1 MRPTSARDLPLIDRV
16 ARDLRQEAAKLA
28 AAADAIDP
36 PKRKAGVRGPDRKP
50 RKKAKR

>member
-1 MRPTSARDLPLIDRV
+1 MKTNGRQLATLDRV
-16 ARDLRQEAAKLA
+16 DLELRQEAAKLA

-50 RKKAKR
+50 RKKTKR